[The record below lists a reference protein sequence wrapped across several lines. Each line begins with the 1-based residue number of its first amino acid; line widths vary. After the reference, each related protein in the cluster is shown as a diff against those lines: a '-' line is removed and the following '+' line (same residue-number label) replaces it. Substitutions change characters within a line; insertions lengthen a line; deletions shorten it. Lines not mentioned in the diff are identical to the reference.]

1 MVVFKADGADIVMVH
16 LFGPVPMKY
25 NKIQDLVLI
34 LYTYLW
40 KNISEKQNSR
50 LKICIYYWKGAC
62 LSEWLLN
69 DINFL
74 RKKEERSDI
83 ISKDK
88 QVTWF
93 TKLQHFSNEIFSAA
107 NNWCVVLNSSLQPF
121 WLQTRRWRSA
131 DRSGALYCTQEMK
144 LQSSCSFS
152 SSALSSSH

>member
-1 MVVFKADGADIVMVH
+1 MFSSKWLYSSLMVQMLWWFTCSD
-16 LFGPVPMKY
+16 LKY
-25 NKIQDLVLI
+25 NKIQDLVFI

-121 WLQTRRWRSA
+121 WLQTRRWRS
-131 DRSGALYCTQEMK
+131 GALYCTQEMK